1 MAIASFL
8 YKNKHPL
15 SISRLKLTFTMSQ
28 PTTRQELY
36 DRIRET
42 SKDEFVLSEMKRLG
56 FWEKNAE
63 QPTVAEQVILRESE
77 LHKQYNALATERNR
91 LNNQEAMLKEIRKK
105 RMEESRRKREET
117 KLKRIQQRKERS
129 ENWQKRQKQEINYL
143 GENVSKGLHKTE
155 NNDTFL
161 VKQGLPIFKD
171 ALALSK
177 AMNTT
182 VGEIRWLSF
191 SRNISQTSHYQRFTI
206 AKKTGGARLISA
218 PMPRLKSAQHWILE
232 HILKKV
238 SVHEAAHGFMNA
250 KSIVTNANPHLG
262 ADIVVNMDMKNFF
275 PTITYERVKG
285 VFRKM
290 GYSQHIAT
298 LLALICT
305 EPDIL
310 ETELDG
316 EKWYVANSERYLP
329 QGAPTSPM
337 ITNILCRKLDARLI
351 GLSKKHGY
359 KYTRYA
365 DDMTFSATGEGTKKV
380 NLLLQGV
387 HQIVADE
394 GLIVHPDK
402 TKIMRKGSRKEV
414 TGITVN
420 NNTPSVSREKL
431 RQFRAFLHKVEK
443 QGNTVGLTWGTS
455 HDVLRSALGY
465 ARFVAMVQP
474 EKGKILIAKVKNLI
488 QKIDPNYAPAPR
500 KVYPKKY
507 KKPTVLLD
515 LVEQNRASK
524 SESNDNGAKPWWK
537 FW

>member
-1 MAIASFL
+1 
-8 YKNKHPL
+8 
-15 SISRLKLTFTMSQ
+15 MSQ

-42 SKDEFVLSEMKRLG
+42 SKDEYVLSEMKRLG

-63 QPTVAEQVILRESE
+63 QPNLAEQVILREAD

-91 LNNQEAMLKEIRKK
+91 LNNQEALLKEIRKK
-105 RMEESRRKREET
+105 RMEEARRKREET

-129 ENWQKRQKQEINYL
+129 ENWQKRKTVEITYL
-143 GENVSKGLHKTE
+143 GENVSLGLNKTD
-155 NNDTFL
+155 NNDALLTE
-161 VKQGLPIFKD
+161 QGLPIFKD

-177 AMNTT
+177 AMQTT
-182 VGEIRWLSF
+182 IGELRWLAY
-191 SRNISQTSHYQRFTI
+191 SRNVSQTSHYQRFTI
-206 AKKTGGARLISA
+206 AKKTGGERLIST
-218 PMPRLKSAQHWILE
+218 PMPRLKHTQHWILG
-232 HILKKV
+232 HILNKV
-238 SVHEAAHGFMNA
+238 SIHEATHGFRDA
-250 KSIVTNANPHLG
+250 KSIVTNANPHLA

-290 GYSQHIAT
+290 GYSQQIAT
-298 LLALICT
+298 ILALICT

-316 EKWYVANSERYLP
+316 QKWYVANGERYLP

-337 ITNILCRKLDARLI
+337 ITNILCRKLDARLM
-351 GLSKKHGY
+351 GLCKKHGFT
-359 KYTRYA
+359 YTRYA

-380 NLLLQGV
+380 NLLLKGV

-402 TKIMRKGSRKEV
+402 TKIMRKGARKEV

-443 QGNTVGLTWGTS
+443 QGNTIGLTWGTS
-455 HDVLRSALGY
+455 SDVLRSALGY
-465 ARFVAMVQP
+465 ARFVTMVQP
-474 EKGKILIAKVKNLI
+474 EKGKILIAKVKDLI
-488 QKIDPNYAPAPR
+488 QKIDPNYTPAPR
-500 KVYPKKY
+500 KVYPKKH
-507 KKPTVLLD
+507 KSPNVLLD
-515 LVEQNRASK
+515 LVEQNKASK
-524 SESNDNGAKPWWK
+524 LGEDNGIDDGKKPWWK